1 MRWAMAP
8 RAASWPI
15 TRWPIRCARERMA
28 WASSASIL
36 PTGMPVQ
43 PAITAATVRESTCSG
58 TSGSSWRMASRPAA
72 RRASS
77 AARWSMRPSSS
88 SSGLAASALS
98 LRGQQFA
105 ADVEQ
110 FAHRFAFLV
119 PAGLQLADGPAV
131 IARLAFQGGDTR
143 AVVEAGGLFLA
154 QPLQFLLPAPARD
167 GAGFPAAAA
176 RRAGRGATR
185 AQAVSSTLIALSGN
199 WRPEISDATASP
211 HRRWPRP

>member
-15 TRWPIRCARERMA
+15 TRWPMRWARERMA

-98 LRGQQFA
+98 LRASNSRRVSSSSRTASRSSSQR
-105 ADVEQ
+105 VSSS
-110 FAHRFAFLV
+110 RMV
-119 PAGLQLADGPAV
+119 R
-131 IARLAFQGGDTR
+131 RLSPDSLSRALIRALWSRPVACSRRSRCNSSSSACSRWRRLSSGGGTSCWPR
-143 AVVEAGGLFLA
+143 
-154 QPLQFLLPAPARD
+154 
-167 GAGFPAAAA
+167 
-176 RRAGRGATR
+176 ATR

-199 WRPEISDATASP
+199 WRPEM
-211 HRRWPRP
+211 